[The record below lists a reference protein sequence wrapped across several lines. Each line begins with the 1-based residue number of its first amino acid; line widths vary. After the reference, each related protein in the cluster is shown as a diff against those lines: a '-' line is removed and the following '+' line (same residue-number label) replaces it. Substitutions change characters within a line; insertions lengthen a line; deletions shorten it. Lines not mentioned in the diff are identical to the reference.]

1 MLPRRARRAPIC
13 AHAAPSLLAAS
24 ARLLLVCAHTHHSHT
39 CRTRPCT
46 PTTQVE
52 LNWYNNTYANPEDGT
67 DFYGIDIIGDELHL
81 KSGEFK
87 LTLQP

>member
-1 MLPRRARRAPIC
+1 M
-13 AHAAPSLLAAS
+13 
-24 ARLLLVCAHTHHSHT
+24 
-39 CRTRPCT
+39 
-46 PTTQVE
+46 E

-87 LTLQP
+87 LTPTLTHDPTLTLP

>member
-1 MLPRRARRAPIC
+1 MPRPRCWQPA
-13 AHAAPSLLAAS
+13 
-24 ARLLLVCAHTHHSHT
+24 LVCAHTHHSHT

-87 LTLQP
+87 LTPTLTHDPTLTLP

>member
-1 MLPRRARRAPIC
+1 
-13 AHAAPSLLAAS
+13 
-24 ARLLLVCAHTHHSHT
+24 
-39 CRTRPCT
+39 
-46 PTTQVE
+46 VE